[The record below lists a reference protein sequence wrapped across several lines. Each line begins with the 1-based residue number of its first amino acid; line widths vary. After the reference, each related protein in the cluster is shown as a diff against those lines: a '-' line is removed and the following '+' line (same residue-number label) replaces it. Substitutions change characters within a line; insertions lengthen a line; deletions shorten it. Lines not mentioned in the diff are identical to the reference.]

1 MSEVFADAGYWI
13 AIQNADDELHDVA
26 QKAIDKLAQS
36 RIVTTQMA
44 LVEFLNHMSRLG
56 QYRRTIAVNTVRGLN
71 NNPSVDVVQQTE
83 EQYDAAVERYASR
96 PDQRWSVTDCASF
109 LLMEQRGITEA
120 LAYDRDFE
128 QAGFTALL
136 RDTDRSTR

>member
-26 QKAIDKLAQS
+26 QKAIDKLVQS

-56 QYRRTIAVNTVRGLN
+56 QYRRTIAVNTVRGLK
-71 NNPSVDVVQQTE
+71 NNPSVDVVQQT
-83 EQYDAAVERYASR
+83 
-96 PDQRWSVTDCASF
+96 
-109 LLMEQRGITEA
+109 
-120 LAYDRDFE
+120 
-128 QAGFTALL
+128 
-136 RDTDRSTR
+136 